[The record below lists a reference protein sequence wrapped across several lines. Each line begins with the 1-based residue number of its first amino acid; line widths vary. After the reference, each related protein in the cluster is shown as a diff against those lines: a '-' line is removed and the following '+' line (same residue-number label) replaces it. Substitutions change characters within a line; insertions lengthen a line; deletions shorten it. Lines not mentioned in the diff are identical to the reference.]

1 MVIFNGISLATI
13 TKIGLD
19 KEVWKSVPDSGS
31 IRAFPLRP
39 RGDCA
44 AYTMFTD
51 YNFDGVTNNI
61 EADHKKKS
69 VLGGLL
75 SIDLVN
81 TVLEQRKVATDWS
94 LIFVNKWT
102 LRLRNSPV
110 EKRIEE
116 ETSGILIL
124 T

>member
-19 KEVWKSVPDSGS
+19 KEVWKSVPDS
-31 IRAFPLRP
+31 
-39 RGDCA
+39 
-44 AYTMFTD
+44 D

-110 EKRIEE
+110 EKRIQE
-116 ETSGILIL
+116 ETSWILIL